1 MYPTPIPIT
10 MAELSDAHDLICRL
24 LAQGTGDDL
33 RDGPRWRK
41 LSAAEVRAHRVAHDA
56 TTDVDPLR
64 IDPDSGMLEM
74 AHAAVRRL
82 QELQLAIEEVK
93 IRDSR
98 IQNAGARR

>member
-24 LAQGTGDDL
+24 LAQGTADDL

-56 TTDVDPLR
+56 TTDRDCLR
-64 IDPDSGMLEM
+64 IDPDSGLLEM
-74 AHAAVRRL
+74 AHAVVRRL
-82 QELQLAIEEVK
+82 QELQLAIEEVRL
-93 IRDSR
+93 RDSGKQSAQER
-98 IQNAGARR
+98 